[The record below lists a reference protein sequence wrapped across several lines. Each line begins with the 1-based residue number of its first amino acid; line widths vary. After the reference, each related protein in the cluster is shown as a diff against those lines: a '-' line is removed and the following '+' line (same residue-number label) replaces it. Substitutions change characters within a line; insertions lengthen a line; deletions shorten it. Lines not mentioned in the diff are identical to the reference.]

1 MTLISSI
8 LGAANLTASLSQ
20 NATNGGS
27 ILGTLQSSFLP
38 DFLTDN
44 PLPHGYPWGARSAEC
59 TCSRDVPNTGVIR
72 RYDWEIARGYLSP
85 DGVNKSSLLINGQY
99 PGPMIEA
106 NWGDIIQASLNLIQ
120 VDQSG
125 PEEGTSLHWHGLL
138 QRETP
143 WFDGVPSVSQCP
155 IAPNGTFTY
164 TFRADTYG
172 TGWYHSHYS
181 AQYADGLFG
190 PMVIYGPRHAKYDY
204 DLGPVLINDYF
215 HTPYYPIV
223 QAITGKIT
231 VPNSD
236 NNLINGKMNYDCSL
250 VENGTACTPNAG
262 LSKFKFHSGK
272 THRLRLINSGAEG
285 LQKFTIDNHTMTVIA
300 NDFIPI
306 KPYETKVVTLGAG
319 QRTDILVTAHG
330 NPTDAYW
337 MRSEIR
343 TECSHTNQS
352 LALAAIY
359 YEEADTDSTPQS
371 TATPYTVTNCTN
383 DNLSLTEPLYHEAPP
398 AEPAFTQDLEISFG
412 ANETGALVWK
422 LNNQSFLANYK
433 YANSLIFLIKTLA
446 IKSPTNTDHFS
457 HPLLLLANLG
467 NTSYPDDPQ
476 WNVYNFGN
484 SRSIRLV
491 IHSIVPFSHP
501 MHLHGHDFWVVA
513 QGMGKFN
520 GTLTRPENPQR
531 RDTQLIDAG
540 VLVDGQP
547 KIESYIVLD
556 FIADNPGVWPLH
568 CHVAWHVSDGLYI
581 NIMERPDEI
590 TQRSIPSIMAHTCRK
605 WWEYSGHNVVDQI
618 DSGL

>member
-1 MTLISSI
+1 MTLIPSI
-8 LGAANLTASLSQ
+8 LGAANLIASLPQSI
-20 NATNGGS
+20 TNGAS
-27 ILGTLQSSFLP
+27 ILGTLQAPFLP

-72 RYDWEIARGYLSP
+72 PYEWEIARGYLSP

-99 PGPMIEA
+99 PGPVIEA
-106 NWGDIIQASLNLIQ
+106 NWGDIIQVTVTNKI
-120 VDQSG
+120 SG
-125 PEEGTSLHWHGLL
+125 PDEGTSLHWHGLF

-155 IAPNGTFTY
+155 IAPNATFTY
-164 TFRADTYG
+164 SFRADTYG

-190 PMVIYGPRHAKYDY
+190 PMVIYGPRHAEYDY
-204 DLGPVLINDYF
+204 DLGPVMINDYF
-215 HTPYYPIV
+215 HTPYFPIV
-223 QAITGKIT
+223 EAITGQST

-250 VENGTACTPNAG
+250 VENGANCTPDAG
-262 LSKFKFHSGK
+262 VSKFKFHSGK
-272 THRLRLINSGAEG
+272 TYRLRLINSGAEG

-300 NDFIPI
+300 NDFIPL
-306 KPYETKVVTLGAG
+306 KPYDTKVVTLGVG
-319 QRTDILVTAHG
+319 QRTDVLVTANG
-330 NPTDAYW
+330 NPTDSYW
-337 MRSEIR
+337 MRSEIS
-343 TECSHTNQS
+343 TNCSHTNQS

-359 YEEADTDSTPQS
+359 YEEADTSSTPQS
-371 TATPYTVTNCTN
+371 TAMAYTVTNCTN
-383 DNLSLTEPLYHEAPP
+383 DDLSLTEPLYRESPP
-398 AEPAFTQDLEISFG
+398 PEPAFTQNLEISFG
-412 ANETGALVWK
+412 ANDTGALVWK
-422 LNNQSFLANYK
+422 LNNQSFLANY
-433 YANSLIFLIKTLA
+433 N
-446 IKSPTNTDHFS
+446 

-476 WNVYNFGN
+476 WNVYNFGD
-484 SRSIRLV
+484 SKSIRLV
-491 IHSIVPFSHP
+491 ISSIAPFSHP
-501 MHLHGHDFWVVA
+501 LHLHGHDFWVVA
-513 QGMGKFN
+513 QGTGKFN

-540 VLVDGQP
+540 NPANGEP
-547 KIESYIVLD
+547 GGESYIVLD
-556 FIADNPGVWPLH
+556 FKADNPGVWPFH

-605 WWEYSGHNVVDQI
+605 WWEYSGHHVVDQI